1 MSIWLGKRQR
11 TAFAYALL
19 PCDPFGKPNT
29 GHAAP
34 GRRDTPNPMNAYHG
48 RRVRLGIH
56 TSIAGSLERSALKA
70 AELGANTFQIFSSSP
85 RQWRASLP
93 TASSIALFQKARER
107 HDLTP
112 LVIHDNYLINL
123 ASAHEKTRALSI
135 QAFRG
140 ELERAIAIGAEYLVA
155 HPGNYKGQ
163 TVEQGIL
170 HVLEGIVAA
179 AQGLALGQSPVGKLT
194 LLLENTVGAGS
205 QLGGRFEELH
215 VMREYAANM
224 TDLPVGFC
232 LDTCHL
238 LASGHD
244 ISSAAGLRKTVAEID
259 RLLGLENVPVIH
271 ANDSKTPLGSHV
283 DRHENIGQGYIGLD
297 GFRRILTHP
306 GLRNKAFILETPVD
320 QPGDDRKNLDTLKSL
335 CQSAPTTT
343 KKPN

>member
-1 MSIWLGKRQR
+1 L
-11 TAFAYALL
+11 
-19 PCDPFGKPNT
+19 
-29 GHAAP
+29 
-34 GRRDTPNPMNAYHG
+34 
-48 RRVRLGIH
+48 RLGIH

-85 RQWRASLP
+85 RQWKASIP
-93 TASSIALFQKARER
+93 SASSIALFEKARQR

-170 HVLEGIVAA
+170 HFLEGVATA
-179 AQGLALGQSPVGKLT
+179 ANALNYGKLM
-194 LLLENTVGAGS
+194 LLIENTVGAGS

-215 VMREYAANM
+215 VMREYALKM
-224 TDLPVGFC
+224 TELPVGFC

-238 LASGHD
+238 LASGYD
-244 ISSAAGLRKTVAEID
+244 VSTADGLKKTVEEAD
-259 RLLGLENVPVIH
+259 GMLGLDHVRIIH
-271 ANDSKTPLGSHV
+271 ANDSKGALGSHI
-283 DRHENIGQGYIGLD
+283 DRHQNIGEGYIGVD

-320 QPGDDRKNLDTLKSL
+320 QPGDDRKNLETLKSL

-343 KKPN
+343 KKSN